1 MHINNHT
8 FAQEGN
14 TCTCIRLIIN
24 MRLITRSTFVML
36 TNHAFAQE
44 GIFAPNNKV
53 CLTTRVYCMCV
64 KLCTMVDKTV
74 YIIICYRELD
84 KTMSDM
90 VSHLDPRLGQV
101 LVEMKH
107 ERYM

>member
-1 MHINNHT
+1 M
-8 FAQEGN
+8 
-14 TCTCIRLIIN
+14 
-24 MRLITRSTFVML
+24 
-36 TNHAFAQE
+36 
-44 GIFAPNNKV
+44 PNNQSLLYV
-53 CLTTRVYCMCV
+53 CI
-64 KLCTMVDKTV
+64 CTMVDKTV
-74 YIIICYRELD
+74 YIICYRELD